1 MNSYSLSVYQISI
14 NKRLKKEELENLSN
28 FDGGKDFLAL
38 VDTMFN
44 SWRDDLT
51 KKVVKDAENKKVS
64 RLRRDSND
72 KWIYYRHQTYI
83 DGIIESGE
91 YGTQEEIIN
100 IETGEAKYTKTKN
113 DAALIPFYFMIY
125 VIPNTSKGFLI
136 LERIGNIG
144 IYSVLERSI
153 REFIALQMSDYFT
166 LRIVPYLVPQMLEM
180 NLAAVGGAKKVI
192 LRGVDNNQFKDMRTG
207 NNFSACST
215 EVSFI
220 APKNKFIQ
228 QVKDVIQSLKG
239 KNEEEPYKV
248 NNIEC
253 RDVAFELDIN
263 GTRRTISVAKMT
275 SIGMNIDITK
285 QVENDAT
292 GYPSYTS
299 LLEQANIIVSYL
311 ITNNN

>member
-125 VIPNTSKGFLI
+125 VVPNTSKGFLI

-166 LRIVPYLVPQMLEM
+166 LRVVPYLVPQMLEM

>member
-125 VIPNTSKGFLI
+125 VVPNTSKGFLI

-166 LRIVPYLVPQMLEM
+166 LRVVPYLVPQMLEM

-228 QVKDVIQSLKG
+228 QVKDVILSLKG